1 MSVKF
6 KMVDATVSMES
17 VLITMVPIIVSVIVD
32 IS

>member
-6 KMVDATVSMES
+6 KMADATKSLVN
-17 VLITMVPIIVSVIVD
+17 VLITLVPIIVSVIVD